1 MKQMYGLIRTIVTQL
16 NGFSVN
22 DVLQTNYD
30 ALVEILCT
38 EHEKEKEE
46 AQSLHDFV
54 RSLG

>member
-1 MKQMYGLIRTIVTQL
+1 MYGLIRTIVTQL

-30 ALVEILCT
+30 TLVEILCT
-38 EHEKEKEE
+38 EHEQEKEE